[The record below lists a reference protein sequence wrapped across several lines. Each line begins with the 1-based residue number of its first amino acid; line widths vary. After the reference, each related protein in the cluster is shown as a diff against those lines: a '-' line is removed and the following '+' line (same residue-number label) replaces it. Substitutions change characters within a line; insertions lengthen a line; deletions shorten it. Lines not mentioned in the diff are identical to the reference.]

1 MSDAPRLKENYTLS
15 KCCRPLPDC
24 EITGYYSH
32 DGLTLKV
39 HRSSCVNLQKADQA
53 RLVSLEWKDIL
64 AEDEFTPDDDFA
76 ELDELDFRIL
86 RHHRD
91 LGVDYSL
98 KTARLLNIDKQ
109 TMFDRHHKLR
119 DMSLLRR
126 VEPLIIQ
133 YRKGVV
139 NNKWIKHRNHTYY
152 ELTKKGRHYL
162 EHFLDGPTRT
172 GE

>member
-15 KCCRPLPDC
+15 KCCLPLPDC
-24 EITGYYSH
+24 EITGYNSL

-39 HRSSCVNLQKADQA
+39 HRLSCVNLQKADQA
-53 RLVSLEWKDIL
+53 RLVSLAWKDIL

-86 RHHRD
+86 QHHRD

-119 DMSLLRR
+119 DMSLLER
-126 VEPLIIQ
+126 VEPLMIQ

-139 NNKWIKHRNHTYY
+139 DNKWIKHRNHTYY
-152 ELTKKGRHYL
+152 ELTEKGRHYL
-162 EHFLDGPTRT
+162 EHFLSGPTGA